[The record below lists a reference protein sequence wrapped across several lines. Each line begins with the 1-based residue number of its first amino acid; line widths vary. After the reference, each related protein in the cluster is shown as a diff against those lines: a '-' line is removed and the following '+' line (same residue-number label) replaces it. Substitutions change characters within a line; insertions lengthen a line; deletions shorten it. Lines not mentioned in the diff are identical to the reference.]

1 MFREVVNFVING
13 IGICFN
19 VTKTFILDRV
29 GTVNITYYN
38 FLVFVIFMTITIR
51 LISFIK
57 GIQEIQEENFDKEQ
71 KQAYNEWLRDHPS
84 TPRRFKR

>member
-13 IGICFN
+13 IGICIG
-19 VTKTFILDRV
+19 VTKTFILDKI
-29 GTVNITYYN
+29 GTLNITYYN
-38 FLVFVIFMTITIR
+38 FIVFIIFMAITIR